1 MQNKAQILVVDDDP
15 QVLNLLSLLMQKKG
29 FSCACAST
37 GKEAL
42 SKIRGSNSIKLVLLD
57 IVLPDTDGDKLLE
70 QIHAI
75 SPSLNVIMITGG
87 SDLEIAK
94 KCLEMGAKDYIT
106 KPFDLEYLE
115 TSVIADIVPLL

>member
-15 QVLNLLSLLMQKKG
+15 QVFNLLSLVMQKKG
-29 FSCACAST
+29 FLCACAST

-42 SKIRGSNSIKLVLLD
+42 AKIMGSNSIKLVLLD
-57 IVLPDTDGDKLLE
+57 IVLPDIDGDKLLE
-70 QIHAI
+70 KIYSI

-115 TSVIADIVPLL
+115 TSVIADIVPLF